1 MEIEGIG
8 AVAKEKKAVRWLRKY
23 IPECPSFY
31 RHEDDR
37 TSLIN
42 WKSVIS
48 KQQKNGE
55 EMHTTQKKNEEQP
68 T

>member
-1 MEIEGIG
+1 MFRVKERHNWNENLPYPTVLKVMEIEGIG

-31 RHEDDR
+31 HHEDDR

-42 WKSVIS
+42 
-48 KQQKNGE
+48 
-55 EMHTTQKKNEEQP
+55 
-68 T
+68 